1 MKLFAFVRAPSGANP
16 ETSSRCE
23 RFPWEAIPGA
33 PLREC
38 RGELA
43 RSRRPLKRASGV
55 DPAVGNW
62 GGMPWSPAEA
72 PGGSELRVVP
82 PEGRGSW
89 HVFTLRLSSQWWGP
103 LPGATLCQPVQQLE
117 KGLRPCQMD
126 GPGASRGALT
136 DRACCDPRPPK
147 VETALQQ
154 KNRPKSLKLGPFQ
167 TLNGGAHQ
175 GPAHPQSLGRP
186 EGQVAG

>member
-126 GPGASRGALT
+126 GPGASRGGT
-136 DRACCDPRPPK
+136 DR
-147 VETALQQ
+147 
-154 KNRPKSLKLGPFQ
+154 
-167 TLNGGAHQ
+167 
-175 GPAHPQSLGRP
+175 QSLLRP
-186 EGQVAG
+186 SASQGGNRSSTEKQAKIFEIGAIPDP